1 MSCTWKNLFVDKN
14 IPLREVGNRI
24 SKISTFFR
32 SFFNTNFKV
41 LNFEYFVLFQSIYIY
56 YKVQISNNKNTV
68 KLWKTKSC
76 SMCNSLSST
85 CSQSFVKN
93 KKLFSYF
100 RGCYIMTANNIN
112 NTRIIFEKKL
122 LIVLENMKDQINL
135 FININ
140 FQTLHHV
147 SICNIETKKLGTSML
162 K

>member
-41 LNFEYFVLFQSIYIY
+41 LNFEHFVLFQSIYIY

-147 SICNIETKKLGTSML
+147 SICTQML
-162 K
+162 

>member
-1 MSCTWKNLFVDKN
+1 MSFFLCKNPMQWLVMSCTWKNLFVDKN

-41 LNFEYFVLFQSIYIY
+41 LNFEHFVLFQSTYIY

-112 NTRIIFEKKL
+112 NTRIIFEKKTFNCTWKY
-122 LIVLENMKDQINL
+122 ERSSK
-135 FININ
+135 FIY
-140 FQTLHHV
+140 
-147 SICNIETKKLGTSML
+147 KY
-162 K
+162 

>member
-122 LIVLENMKDQINL
+122 LIVLENMKNQINL

-147 SICNIETKKLGTSML
+147 SICTQML
-162 K
+162 

>member
-41 LNFEYFVLFQSIYIY
+41 LNFEHFVLFQSTYIY

-147 SICNIETKKLGTSML
+147 SICTQML
-162 K
+162 

>member
-41 LNFEYFVLFQSIYIY
+41 LNFEHFVLFQSVYIY

-147 SICNIETKKLGTSML
+147 SICTQML
-162 K
+162 

>member
-122 LIVLENMKDQINL
+122 LIVLENMKDQVNL

-147 SICNIETKKLGTSML
+147 SICTQML
-162 K
+162 

>member
-32 SFFNTNFKV
+32 SFFNTSFKV

-122 LIVLENMKDQINL
+122 LIVLENMKNQINL

-147 SICNIETKKLGTSML
+147 SICTQML
-162 K
+162 

>member
-147 SICNIETKKLGTSML
+147 SICTQML
-162 K
+162 